1 MSMTVPLEDPPQ
13 GFRTNEM
20 NAFIDGVVKQ
30 IDDYCETRDAEISSS
45 LIKTLTS
52 RLTFLRP

>member
-1 MSMTVPLEDPPQ
+1 MGMTVPLEDPR

-30 IDDYCETRDAEISSS
+30 IDDYCEARDAEISSS
-45 LIKTLTS
+45 LIKTLIS

>member
-1 MSMTVPLEDPPQ
+1 MGMTVPLEDPQ

-30 IDDYCETRDAEISSS
+30 IGDYCEARDAEISSS
-45 LIKTLTS
+45 LIKTLIS

>member
-1 MSMTVPLEDPPQ
+1 MTVPLEDLPQ

-20 NAFIDGVVKQ
+20 NAFIDDVVKQ

-45 LIKTLTS
+45 LIKTLIS